1 MNTGSDVMKERAG
14 LIIMI
19 TGVILLIKPNFDI
32 EQIAMSFNYVVANY
46 WPVALV
52 LIGLLLVNPKKKKTR
67 SR

>member
-1 MNTGSDVMKERAG
+1 MKERAG

-52 LIGLLLVNPKKKKTR
+52 LI
-67 SR
+67 